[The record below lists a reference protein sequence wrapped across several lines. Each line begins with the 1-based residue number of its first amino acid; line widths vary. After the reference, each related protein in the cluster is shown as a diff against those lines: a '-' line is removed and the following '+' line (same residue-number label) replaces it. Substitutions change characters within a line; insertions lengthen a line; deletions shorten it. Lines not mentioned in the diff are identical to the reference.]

1 MFLPLKIDRDKKPVR
16 LLFFPF
22 TVKCQSI
29 CSLEPWSNDT
39 WQSTIISPIT
49 LMTIWWPNGAKTIR
63 RDRRL
68 ELASSLRLYYHH
80 LPVERWFSFLS
91 FNLMWK
97 CDVNSLVFWDCRCP
111 EFHYRR
117 YCPCISSTTISNIL
131 RTQTLME
138 YALPLLIKAFYVL
151 QRMVYHWLTN
161 CGHFL
166 DMTSCTVVLEWFS
179 VECGK

>member
-1 MFLPLKIDRDKKPVR
+1 MAEWREDYHV
-16 LLFFPF
+16 
-22 TVKCQSI
+22 
-29 CSLEPWSNDT
+29 
-39 WQSTIISPIT
+39 
-49 LMTIWWPNGAKTIR
+49 R

-68 ELASSLRLYYHH
+68 ELASNSRLYYHH
-80 LPVERWFSFLS
+80 IPVERWFSFLLLH
-91 FNLMWK
+91 LMWK
-97 CDVNSLVFWDCRCP
+97 CEVNSLVFWDCRCP

-117 YCPCISSTTISNIL
+117 YYPCFLLFMKGSTTISNIL

-151 QRMVYHWLTN
+151 QLMVYHWLTN

-166 DMTSCTVVLEWFS
+166 DMIVVLCMVLEWFS